1 MRQEADLKGY
11 QCDRCP
17 SKTVLKGATEI
28 HAKRYG
34 ILKQKKNF
42 RENKMFIAFFR
53 STICHLAIM
62 HHELR
67 TILDNDERFDEE
79 FISNIFKDVE
89 DSNEFSTTIKENFE
103 RNDSKVDD
111 DAAGGQEL
119 KNKDID
125 FTENDDEDLEKLPP
139 PSKKLNKIDD
149 DEEMSSTEN
158 PTKYYSALDTTVS

>member
-1 MRQEADLKGY
+1 
-11 QCDRCP
+11 
-17 SKTVLKGATEI
+17 
-28 HAKRYG
+28 
-34 ILKQKKNF
+34 
-42 RENKMFIAFFR
+42 
-53 STICHLAIM
+53 M

-103 RNDSKVDD
+103 KNDSKVENT
-111 DAAGGQEL
+111 AGGQEL

-125 FTENDDEDLEKLPP
+125 FTENVDEDLEKLPL
-139 PSKKLNKIDD
+139 SKKLNKIDDD

-158 PTKYYSALDTTVS
+158 PTKYYSALDSTVSQNCR

>member
-1 MRQEADLKGY
+1 
-11 QCDRCP
+11 
-17 SKTVLKGATEI
+17 
-28 HAKRYG
+28 
-34 ILKQKKNF
+34 
-42 RENKMFIAFFR
+42 
-53 STICHLAIM
+53 M

-89 DSNEFSTTIKENFE
+89 DSNEFSITTKENFE
-103 RNDSKVDD
+103 KKDSKVDDD

-125 FTENDDEDLEKLPP
+125 FTENVDEDLEKLP

-149 DEEMSSTEN
+149 DDEEMSNTEN
-158 PTKYYSALDTTVS
+158 PTKYYSALDTTVSQNVPKSAIILFWIIHPIT

>member
-1 MRQEADLKGY
+1 
-11 QCDRCP
+11 
-17 SKTVLKGATEI
+17 
-28 HAKRYG
+28 
-34 ILKQKKNF
+34 
-42 RENKMFIAFFR
+42 
-53 STICHLAIM
+53 M

-89 DSNEFSTTIKENFE
+89 DSNEFSITTKENFE
-103 RNDSKVDD
+103 KRDSKVDDD

-125 FTENDDEDLEKLPP
+125 FTENVDEDLEKLPP

-149 DEEMSSTEN
+149 DDEEMSSTEN
-158 PTKYYSALDTTVS
+158 PTKYYSALDSTVS

>member
-1 MRQEADLKGY
+1 
-11 QCDRCP
+11 
-17 SKTVLKGATEI
+17 
-28 HAKRYG
+28 
-34 ILKQKKNF
+34 
-42 RENKMFIAFFR
+42 
-53 STICHLAIM
+53 M

-89 DSNEFSTTIKENFE
+89 DSNEFSITTKENFE
-103 RNDSKVDD
+103 KRDSKVDDD

-125 FTENDDEDLEKLPP
+125 FTENVDEDLEKLP

-149 DEEMSSTEN
+149 DDEEMSNTEN
-158 PTKYYSALDTTVS
+158 PTKYYSALDSTVS

>member
-1 MRQEADLKGY
+1 
-11 QCDRCP
+11 
-17 SKTVLKGATEI
+17 
-28 HAKRYG
+28 
-34 ILKQKKNF
+34 
-42 RENKMFIAFFR
+42 
-53 STICHLAIM
+53 M

-139 PSKKLNKIDD
+139 PSKKSNKIDDD

-158 PTKYYSALDTTVS
+158 PTKYYSALDSTVS

>member
-1 MRQEADLKGY
+1 MLKGM
-11 QCDRCP
+11 
-17 SKTVLKGATEI
+17 EFI
-28 HAKRYG
+28 
-34 ILKQKKNF
+34 QKYLIFF
-42 RENKMFIAFFR
+42 RENIVGYRKYKIFVVFFR

-89 DSNEFSTTIKENFE
+89 DSNEFSITTKENFE
-103 RNDSKVDD
+103 KNDSKVDNT
-111 DAAGGQEL
+111 AGGQEL

-125 FTENDDEDLEKLPP
+125 FTENVDEDLEKLPP

-149 DEEMSSTEN
+149 DDDEEMTSTEN
-158 PTKYYSALDTTVS
+158 PTKYYSALDSTVS